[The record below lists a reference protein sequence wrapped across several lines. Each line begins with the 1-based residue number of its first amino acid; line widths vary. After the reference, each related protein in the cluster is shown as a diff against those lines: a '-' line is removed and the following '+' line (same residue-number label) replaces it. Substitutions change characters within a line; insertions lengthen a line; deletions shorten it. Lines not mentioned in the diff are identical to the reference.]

1 MRIRTKLTIVLL
13 LVALVPLAGVSI
25 TGYVI
30 GRRTVT
36 RQILNQLE
44 SVASIQK
51 SRVESMLRQNDERL
65 ALLESRTA
73 LKSALETYASQP
85 GTDVQTLLYP
95 NLIDA
100 RSAVQSF
107 QNIFILNP
115 GGTVIASTDPLILG
129 TSKAEEAYFK
139 DGKGSNISEIF
150 FTDSH
155 GKLMRYLAGPIT
167 YNGRLLGVIVVVGD
181 ADNMLA
187 LTRDY
192 SGLGETGETVIA
204 QKTPG
209 GDIQYITP
217 NRFGKSIP
225 LGTVLP
231 GNTGN
236 LPMEEALAG
245 REILIQNETDYRGV
259 PVLAATKYIAGPGW
273 GLVTKM
279 DKSEALALVNNLGV
293 ALIVVTLGVAL
304 IAVAFALL
312 MARSVTQPVTELTD
326 AALEISKGNLNRRAR
341 VSAHDEVGQLGL
353 AFNLMT
359 DELLEARAGLE
370 KQVEERTA
378 KLAATNRELE
388 GYAHTVS
395 HDLKGPLAAAV
406 VVTSLVTEY
415 ADQPGFSGEIKR
427 LMVELQANIG
437 KCFTL
442 IDELLAF
449 AEAGQK
455 PRSISVVDVGSI
467 VSRVLSERVV
477 KIQAEDINVE
487 VSDDLGTVTANET
500 HVYQLFS
507 NVIGNAIKHNTSPAP
522 VVRVSSLGLDGDGR
536 HRYLVSDNGP
546 GIPPEDL
553 ENVFVPFFKGKTGET
568 GVGLA
573 TVEKIV
579 KIYGGEIRA
588 YNDNGACLEFS
599 IGDFDEKLGGVP

>member
-1 MRIRTKLTIVLL
+1 MRIRTRLTIVLL

-25 TGYVI
+25 TGYII
-30 GRRTVT
+30 GRHIVT
-36 RQILNQLE
+36 RQVLNQLE

-51 SRVESMLRQNDERL
+51 SRVENMLRQNDERL
-65 ALLESRTA
+65 SLLESRTT
-73 LKSALETYASQP
+73 LTSVLDTYNSHP

-95 NLIDA
+95 NLIGA

-107 QNIFILNP
+107 QSIFILNP
-115 GGTVIASTDPLILG
+115 GGTVIASTDPSIIG

-139 DGKGSNISEIF
+139 DGKGHNISDIF

-167 YNGRLLGVIVVVGD
+167 YDGKLLGVIVVVGD
-181 ADNMLA
+181 ADNMLE
-187 LTRDY
+187 LSRDY

-204 QKTPG
+204 QKTQG

-217 NRFGKSIP
+217 NRFGKGTP

-231 GNTGN
+231 GNTEN

-245 REILIQNETDYRGV
+245 REILLQNETDYRGV

-279 DKSEALALVNNLGV
+279 DKSEAFAPVNNLGI
-293 ALIVVTLGVAL
+293 ALIVVTLGVTL
-304 IAVAFALL
+304 IAIAFALL
-312 MARSVTQPVTELTD
+312 MARSITQPVTELTG
-326 AALEISKGNLNRRAR
+326 AALEISKGDLNRRAR
-341 VSAHDEVGQLGL
+341 VSSRDEVGQLGL
-353 AFNLMT
+353 AFNMMT

-378 KLAATNRELE
+378 KLTATNRELE

-395 HDLKGPLAAAV
+395 HDLKGPLAAAAIA
-406 VVTSLVTEY
+406 TSLVIEY
-415 ADQPGFSGEIKR
+415 ADQPVSSEETKK
-427 LMVELQANIG
+427 LMVELQASID

-442 IDELLAF
+442 IDDLLAF

-455 PRSISVVDVGSI
+455 PRNISVVDVGSI
-467 VSRVLSERVV
+467 VSRVLSERAA
-477 KIQAEDINVE
+477 KIQAKYIKIE
-487 VSDDLGTVTANET
+487 VSYDLGTVTANET

-536 HRYLVSDNGP
+536 HRYMVSDNGP

-553 ENVFVPFFKGKTGET
+553 ENVFMPFFKGKTGET

-573 TVEKIV
+573 TAEKIV

-599 IGDFDEKLGGVP
+599 IGDFDEKLGVVP